1 MLTEKEM
8 ESIAL
13 SQVDEFFEF
22 AKGIAKGIDDVKE
35 PSLASLISGI
45 HCICMGVNKKRM
57 E

>member
-1 MLTEKEM
+1 M